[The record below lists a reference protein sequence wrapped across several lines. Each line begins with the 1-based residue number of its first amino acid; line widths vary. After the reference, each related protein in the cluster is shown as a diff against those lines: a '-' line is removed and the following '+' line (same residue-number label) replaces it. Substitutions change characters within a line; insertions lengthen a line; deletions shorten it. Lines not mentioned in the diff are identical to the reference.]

1 MPDRP
6 YRPSIF
12 TAEQIAS
19 AKRQPS
25 AIMEML
31 EEEQREVIRR
41 MTPAERA
48 AAFKTHNEL
57 MALAFKAGERLRQG
71 RLSRIEKRD
80 PFQDHPDST
89 LDPKPEDHSQK
100 PV

>member
-1 MPDRP
+1 MADRP
-6 YRPSIF
+6 YRPWIF

-31 EEEQREVIRR
+31 KEEHREVTRL
-41 MTPAERA
+41 MTPAERV

-57 MALAFKAGERLRQG
+57 MALALAAGETLRRG
-71 RLSRIEKRD
+71 RK
-80 PFQDHPDST
+80 
-89 LDPKPEDHSQK
+89 
-100 PV
+100 